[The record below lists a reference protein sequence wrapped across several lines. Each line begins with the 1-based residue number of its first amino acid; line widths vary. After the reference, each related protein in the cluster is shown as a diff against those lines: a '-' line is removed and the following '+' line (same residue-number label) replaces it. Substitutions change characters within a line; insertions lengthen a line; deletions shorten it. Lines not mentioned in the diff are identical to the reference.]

1 MATRW
6 IDLLD
11 PTSEEVQ
18 AVLPAG
24 VDPDVLNVL
33 LAPAAAERTRP
44 LLEGHGAYVFGVFL
58 DAVPVPDEDRVV
70 YRELD
75 VVATASLVVTVR
87 KTPAGGTPWDPTP
100 LQTPAARGASA
111 GELLFRLI
119 DDVAESFLDVV
130 DAADLEIDEL
140 EEHIDS
146 WPSERI
152 RRRLG
157 SLRHD
162 LLHAR
167 RAVSATRGAVRRI
180 IDKRLD
186 IGDDTLFPDEVERMF
201 TDTYETLFRAAE
213 DIDVARDLLT
223 SVRDH
228 HQAQITETQNEVV
241 KKLTVIASLVLVP
254 TLIVGFYGQNFQ
266 PAFDDAFWT
275 LGVSTGLI
283 VGTTMVQLAL
293 YRWRRWL

>member
-1 MATRW
+1 
-6 IDLLD
+6 
-11 PTSEEVQ
+11 
-18 AVLPAG
+18 
-24 VDPDVLNVL
+24 
-33 LAPAAAERTRP
+33 
-44 LLEGHGAYVFGVFL
+44 
-58 DAVPVPDEDRVV
+58 
-70 YRELD
+70 
-75 VVATASLVVTVR
+75 
-87 KTPAGGTPWDPTP
+87 
-100 LQTPAARGASA
+100 
-111 GELLFRLI
+111 
-119 DDVAESFLDVV
+119 
-130 DAADLEIDEL
+130 
-140 EEHIDS
+140 
-146 WPSERI
+146 
-152 RRRLG
+152 
-157 SLRHD
+157 
-162 LLHAR
+162 
-167 RAVSATRGAVRRI
+167 
-180 IDKRLD
+180 
-186 IGDDTLFPDEVERMF
+186 MF